1 MNRRILFPALLQAAT
16 LLAFRAE
23 AGPPARPTVMV
34 IPWAAAGEDLRTVL
48 EQDVS
53 RRIAVTTL
61 KEAFDRRGW
70 RTIDFVARL
79 KAVADSRAFTTDSL
93 SDVKSQI
100 VQSSGAE
107 VFVQAEV
114 QVQREGSGTA
124 ATAVLTAYETAT
136 GNSLAS
142 ATGFSGR
149 FYTDDVGRLVQRAVD
164 RVSDEFLAT
173 LAARF
178 GAQQEEGRSIALEI
192 RVGPT
197 SLLDL
202 ASPAGPDQT
211 RLSDL
216 LEDWVSRNARDGSY
230 HLQGATAKS
239 LLFDEVKI
247 PLRTPDGASLY
258 TPTRFAADLSRFL
271 ASQSVQAD
279 RDVKGNTVYIT
290 LR

>member
-1 MNRRILFPALLQAAT
+1 MYRRILFPVVLGGAC
-16 LLAFRAE
+16 LLARGAA
-23 AGPPARPTVMV
+23 AGPPARPTIMV

-48 EQDVS
+48 EQDVH

-61 KEAFDRRGW
+61 KEAFDRHGY

-79 KAVADSRAFTTDSL
+79 RAVADSRAFTTDSL

-114 QVQREGSGTA
+114 HVERESSGTA
-124 ATAVLTAYETAT
+124 ATVVMTAYETAT

-164 RVSDEFLAT
+164 KVSDEFLSA
-173 LAARF
+173 LADRF
-178 GAQQEEGRSIALEI
+178 GAMQDEGRSIALEI
-192 RVGPT
+192 RVGPS

-216 LEDWVSRNARDGSY
+216 VEDWVSRNARDGTY
-230 HLQGATAKS
+230 HLQGATSKG

-247 PLRTPDGASLY
+247 PLRTTDGSLY
-258 TPTRFAADLSRFL
+258 TPTRFASDLSRFL

>member
-1 MNRRILFPALLQAAT
+1 MYRRVLLPAVFWAAC
-16 LLAFRAE
+16 LRAGSAE

-48 EQDVS
+48 EQDVN

-61 KEAFDRRGW
+61 KEAFDRRGY

-79 KAVADSRAFTTDSL
+79 RAVADSRAFTTDSL

-114 QVQREGSGTA
+114 QLQTGSSGTA
-124 ATAVLTAYETAT
+124 ATVVMTAYETAT

-149 FYTDDVGRLVQRAVD
+149 FYTDDVGKLVQRAVD
-164 RVSDEFLAT
+164 RVSDGFLST
-173 LAARF
+173 LTDRF
-178 GAQQEEGRSIALEI
+178 GAMLEEGRSVVLEI
-192 RVGPT
+192 RVGPS

-202 ASPAGPDQT
+202 ASPAGPDQA
-211 RLSDL
+211 RLSDV
-216 LEDWVSRNARDGSY
+216 LEEWVSRNALDGSY
-230 HLQGATAKS
+230 HLQGATSKS
-239 LLFDEVKI
+239 LLFDEVKV
-247 PLRTPDGASLY
+247 PLRTPDGGSLF
-258 TPTRFAADLSRFL
+258 TPTRFAADLARFL
-271 ASQSVQAD
+271 ASRSVQAD

>member
-1 MNRRILFPALLQAAT
+1 
-16 LLAFRAE
+16 
-23 AGPPARPTVMV
+23 MV

-48 EQDVS
+48 EQDLS
-53 RRIAVTTL
+53 RRIAVTTV

-79 KAVADSRAFTTDSL
+79 RAAADSRAFTTDSL

-114 QVQREGSGTA
+114 QVQRETSGTA
-124 ATAVLTAYETAT
+124 ATVVLTAFETAT

-142 ATGFSGR
+142 TTGFSGR
-149 FYTDDVGRLVQRAVD
+149 FYTDDVGKLVQRAVD
-164 RVSDEFLAT
+164 KVSDDFLGTLTDRFLAM
-173 LAARF
+173 L
-178 GAQQEEGRSIALEI
+178 EEGRSIALEV
-192 RVGPT
+192 RVGP
-197 SLLDL
+197 SSILDL
-202 ASPAGPDQT
+202 TSTAGPEQA

-216 LEDWVSRNARDGSY
+216 IEDWVSRSAQDGSY
-230 HLQGATAKS
+230 HLQGATSKS
-239 LLFDEVKI
+239 LLFDDVKI
-247 PLRTPDGASLY
+247 PLRTGDGKSPY
-258 TPTRFAADLSRFL
+258 TPTRFAADLARFL
-271 ASQSVQAD
+271 ASRSVQAD

>member
-1 MNRRILFPALLQAAT
+1 MYRRLSLTAVLGVACLHAGAVG
-16 LLAFRAE
+16 

-34 IPWAAAGEDLRTVL
+34 IPWAAAGEDFRTVL
-48 EQDVS
+48 EQDVH

-61 KEAFDRRGW
+61 KEAFDRRGY

-79 KAVADSRAFTTDSL
+79 RAVADSRAFTTDSV

-100 VQSSGAE
+100 VHSSGAE

-114 QVQREGSGTA
+114 QVQRESSGAA
-124 ATAVLTAYETAT
+124 ATVIMTAYETAT

-149 FYTDDVGRLVQRAVD
+149 FYTDDAGKLVQRAVD
-164 RVSDEFLAT
+164 KVSDGFLSTMAD
-173 LAARF
+173 RF
-178 GAQQEEGRSIALEI
+178 TVILEEGRSIALEI
-192 RVGPT
+192 RVGPS

-202 ASPAGPDQT
+202 ASPAGPDQA

-216 LEDWVSRNARDGSY
+216 LEEWVSRNAQDGSY
-230 HLQGATAKS
+230 HLQGATSKS

-247 PLRTPDGASLY
+247 PVRTVDGKALY
-258 TPTRFAADLSRFL
+258 TPTRFAADLARFL
-271 ASQSVQAD
+271 TSQSVQGD

>member
-1 MNRRILFPALLQAAT
+1 MYRRLLLTAVVGAAC
-16 LLAFRAE
+16 LSAGVLQ
-23 AGPPARPTVMV
+23 AGPPTRPTVMV

-48 EQDVS
+48 EQDVY

-61 KEAFDRRGW
+61 KEAFDRRGY

-79 KAVADSRAFTTDSL
+79 CAIADSRAFTTDSL

-107 VFVQAEV
+107 VFVQTEV
-114 QVQREGSGTA
+114 QVQRESSGTA
-124 ATAVLTAYETAT
+124 ATVILTAYETAT

-149 FYTDDVGRLVQRAVD
+149 FYTDDVGKLVQRAVD
-164 RVSDEFLAT
+164 KVSEDFLST
-173 LAARF
+173 LGDRF
-178 GAQQEEGRSIALEI
+178 GAMLEEGRSIALEI
-192 RVGPT
+192 RVGPS

-202 ASPAGPDQT
+202 SSPAGPDQA

-216 LEDWVSRNARDGSY
+216 LEDWVGRNAQDGSY
-230 HLQGATAKS
+230 HLQGATSKS

-247 PLRTPDGASLY
+247 PVRTADGKSLY
-258 TPTRFAADLSRFL
+258 TPTRLAADLARFL